1 MDGLYTRPGI
11 VLGAMKSLRAALLPA
26 LFAAAAGP
34 AAAQDAPVPVG
45 VDAIHAAMEQS
56 QGYNL
61 QATTNGPRFQTEVL
75 LRLAAEA
82 EARDPQRRPLFIGH
96 REWFEAYLRRTGLTA
111 DKAPLFV
118 RLAAQHAQDTIVD
131 YRREKVLSGAVDVN
145 PPRRALNV
153 CIWWPKGDKAPGSYS
168 YEDLLSTPQLK
179 VTNERVITYRLLDLG
194 DMVVFNEI
202 TGLRGRPTT
211 GILGVLFQLIGEGS
225 VVESRIAVAPD
236 GQQITRARARKLFE
250 VATTVTVQPSGHTD
264 KDIPPQRPDLTAI
277 DARLRQP
284 LKYRHPS
291 MACGG

>member
-1 MDGLYTRPGI
+1 MQR
-11 VLGAMKSLRAALLPA
+11 LRAAVLT
-26 LFAAAAGP
+26 AAAASAGP
-34 AAAQDAPVPVG
+34 ASAAQDAAPVTVG
-45 VDAIHAAMEQS
+45 VDAIHAAMAQS

-61 QATTNGPRFQTEVL
+61 LATTNGPRFQAEVL
-75 LRLAAEA
+75 LRLAADA

-96 REWFEAYLRRTGLTA
+96 REWFEAYLKRTGLAA

-118 RLAAQHAQDTIVD
+118 RLAAQHAQDTILD
-131 YRREKVLSGAVDVN
+131 YRREKVLAGSPDVN
-145 PPRRALNV
+145 PPRRAVNV
-153 CIWWPKGDKAPGSYS
+153 CIWWPKGGRAPDSYS
-168 YEDLLSTPQLK
+168 YEDTLSTPQLK

-250 VATTVTVQPSGHTD
+250 VATTVTVQPNGHTD
-264 KDIPPQRPDLTAI
+264 KDVPPDRPDLTAI
-277 DARLRQP
+277 DARLKQP
-284 LKYRHPS
+284 LRYRHPS

>member
-1 MDGLYTRPGI
+1 
-11 VLGAMKSLRAALLPA
+11 MKILRAALLAA
-26 LFAAAAGP
+26 LSISGALSV
-34 AAAQDAPVPVG
+34 AAQDLPPVPVG

-56 QGYNL
+56 RGYNL

-118 RLAAQHAQDTIVD
+118 RLADQHGQDTIVD
-131 YRREKVLSGAVDVN
+131 YRREKVIAGSPDVN

-153 CIWWPKGDKAPGSYS
+153 CIWWPKGDRAPDSYS
-168 YEDLLSTPQLK
+168 YEDLLSSPQLK

-202 TGLRGRPTT
+202 AGLRGRPTT

-264 KDIPPQRPDLTAI
+264 KDIPPERPDLAAI